1 MVKACVFPSA
11 SSSASLL
18 LSRSSPM
25 PCASSLGP
33 PTDPRPPQGSL
44 LRTGAQCATGASRG
58 RSADRVVLNVGGKIH
73 ETTAET
79 LLSVPDSYFTA
90 LLSSGWRDSSPR
102 PRGNS
107 TEDKPIFVDRNGDRF
122 TYVLDFLRDGVL
134 LCPREKILL
143 QGLRLEAKFFA
154 LEPLLVEVDRELEQI
169 ELENAARALRIVA
182 ARDKSLGGAA
192 QSSSGAES
200 SPSSG
205 FSPVSSPLRSRRIPG
220 DGVSEPSSPSVRPAF
235 VPCSPGMAGSPPTSP
250 PLIRPPNDFMPLDS
264 SLRSPA
270 CSRASSPTAK
280 RSFRSYSPSENPDR
294 SEEAQRRALI
304 NDDPEPP
311 PILGLAD
318 ISGDARLCLGDKVF
332 RTDADF

>member
-1 MVKACVFPSA
+1 MVKACVIPSA
-11 SSSASLL
+11 SSPASLL
-18 LSRSSPM
+18 LLRSSPM
-25 PCASSLGP
+25 LCASSLDP
-33 PTDPRPPQGSL
+33 PTDPRSPQGSL
-44 LRTGAQCATGASRG
+44 PRIGAQSATGASRG
-58 RSADRVVLNVGGKIH
+58 QSADRVVLNVGGKIH

-90 LLSSGWRDSSPR
+90 LLSSGWRDSSPGSR
-102 PRGNS
+102 DHG
-107 TEDKPIFVDRNGDRF
+107 TEDKPIFVDRNGERF

-143 QGLRLEAKFFA
+143 QCLRLEAKFFA
-154 LEPLLVEVDRELEQI
+154 LEPLLVEVERELEQI

-205 FSPVSSPLRSRRIPG
+205 FSPVYSPLRSRRIPG
-220 DGVSEPSSPSVRPAF
+220 DGVSEPSSPSGRPAF
-235 VPCSPGMAGSPPTSP
+235 VPCSPGMAGSPPTS

-270 CSRASSPTAK
+270 CSRVSSPTAK

-318 ISGDARLCLGDKVF
+318 ISGDARLCLGDKIF